1 MESWLIAGIGS
12 LCCETSEEAKTLIP
26 SLEQKISDEDLQ
38 ELLDDITKLRNFV
51 E

>member
-1 MESWLIAGIGS
+1 MAGIGS

>member
-1 MESWLIAGIGS
+1 MARRLIARAGS